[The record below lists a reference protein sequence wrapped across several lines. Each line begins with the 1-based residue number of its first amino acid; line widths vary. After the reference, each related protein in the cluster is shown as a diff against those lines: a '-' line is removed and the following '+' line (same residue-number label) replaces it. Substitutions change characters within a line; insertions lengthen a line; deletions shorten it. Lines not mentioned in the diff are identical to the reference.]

1 MRESVAAALLELN
14 QEFYK
19 IVAASFNMTRMA
31 HSPGKERLLAYA
43 PTVGAD
49 HPLRVADIGCGNGR
63 LGWMLDELARPVDY
77 VGVDADARLLAAA
90 KENTAGLTHVRCR
103 FVEADLAEPGW
114 QAALQ
119 AGIGPDARYEMVA
132 CLATLQHMP
141 GFALRARIV
150 GELASLLAP
159 DGLLIISAWQF
170 MESER
175 LRTRLLDWASI
186 DIDPAEVEP
195 GDALLPWKQ
204 DVYAIRYVHQID
216 LAEIRSLADAA
227 NLQIID
233 TYRADGREGNLNVY
247 CVLRAA

>member
-1 MRESVAAALLELN
+1 MHKSVAAALLELN
-14 QEFYK
+14 REFYRT
-19 IVAASFNMTRMA
+19 VAAPFNMTRMA
-31 HSPGKERLLAYA
+31 HSQGKARLLAYA

-90 KENTAGLTHVRCR
+90 RENTAGLTHVRSR

-114 QAALQ
+114 QATLG
-119 AGIGPDARYEMVA
+119 AGVDARYEMVT

-159 DGLLIISAWQF
+159 GGLLIISAWQF

-175 LRTRLLDWASI
+175 LRARVLDWASI
-186 DIDPAEVEP
+186 DIDPADVEP

-216 LAEIRSLADAA
+216 PDEIKTLADTA
-227 NLQIID
+227 NLQIVD
-233 TYRADGREGNLNVY
+233 TYRADGREGNLNAY
-247 CVLRAA
+247 CVMQPIGN